1 MTDDTYVAGKSA
13 YGNIPQGYKARAF
26 IGTDNTLRTSWG
38 KNKYSVAYY
47 STSITLASGSNKVDL
62 TAIITSSKLLNA
74 YSKVVVT
81 PTTQPSGGS
90 WWIEKN
96 TSTGKVYVRSTATE
110 ISGTGFDVFISNN
123 RIY

>member
-1 MTDDTYVAGKSA
+1 MAVDDNYVAGRSV

-38 KNKYSVAYY
+38 KSKYSVAYY
-47 STSITLASGSNKVDL
+47 ATSAAWASDSTQVTLTDL
-62 TAIITSSKLLNA
+62 ITSTKLLNA

-81 PTTQPSGGS
+81 PTTQPSGS
-90 WWIEKN
+90 WWIDKN
-96 TSTGKVYVRSTATE
+96 TGTGVVLVMSTATE
-110 ISGTGFDVFISNN
+110 ASGTGFDVFISNN

>member
-1 MTDDTYVAGKSA
+1 MAIDDNYVAGKSA

-47 STSITLASGSNKVDL
+47 ATSVAWASDSTQVNLTDL
-62 TAIITSSKLLNA
+62 ITSTKLLNA

-81 PTTQPSGGS
+81 PTTQPSGS
-90 WWIEKN
+90 WWIDKN
-96 TSTGKVYVRSTATE
+96 TGTGVVLVKSTATE
-110 ISGTGFDVFISNN
+110 ASGTGFDVFISNN